1 MSRLEFIAAVRVEN
15 FAENITNLLQRFKII
30 AVFEWSDSI
39 VVLHLLKENSTYKQF
54 VQNQIDHKNSKV
66 HV

>member
-15 FAENITNLLQRFKII
+15 LAENITNLLQRFKII
-30 AVFEWSDSI
+30 AVLEWSDSI

-54 VQNQIDHKNSKV
+54 V
-66 HV
+66 